1 MISFKSTKGL
11 WIVIKT
17 KKVSEIIINREE
29 SWQDNIYITFKR
41 IKNFTYIY
49 KKYHLLKTN

>member
-1 MISFKSTKGL
+1 MISLKFKKGL

-29 SWQDNIYITFKR
+29 SWQDNIFLTFDPLPEAKSAIFMR
-41 IKNFTYIY
+41 KFVEI
-49 KKYHLLKTN
+49 